1 MTEIK
6 INCGVH
12 ENKKNERRGTMQECV
27 DKKQVRYYGVKTID
41 KILLN
46 ELNKRKKPE
55 KKLSSYNLH
64 ELTGL
69 LGAMKRNAE
78 RKREIQAIA
87 KKHHQDTQV
96 AELENEINEIKLKYK
111 KYAVRQGELFEKEER
126 KKEAEKKKSKEAEK
140 KKKSKEAEKKKKS
153 KEVEKKKSSKKTSKK
168 ESKKPSKK

>member
-1 MTEIK
+1 MAEIK

-41 KILLN
+41 KILIS
-46 ELNKRKKPE
+46 ELNKKKKPE

-87 KKHHQDTQV
+87 KKHHQDEQV
-96 AELENEINEIKLKYK
+96 AELEKEINEIKLKYK

-126 KKEAEKKKSKEAEK
+126 KKEAEKKKLKKESKKKEEK
-140 KKKSKEAEKKKKS
+140 KS
-153 KEVEKKKSSKKTSKK
+153 
-168 ESKKPSKK
+168 SKKPSKKSSKKDSKK